1 MSEQAP
7 ESTPDTPAVNVEAE
21 QAVVNNAPDG
31 GGVDNNAPAESGGNE
46 GGGDS
51 GGDSAE

>member
-7 ESTPDTPAVNVEAE
+7 ESTPSVTVEAE

-31 GGVDNNAPAESGGNE
+31 GGVDNNAAPEAAPAPE
-46 GGGDS
+46 GDK
-51 GGDSAE
+51 AE